1 MLFSLSRFKRASFLT
16 FIAKKSFYSTVPSG
30 QKLNNQLN
38 KTLVYASK
46 LKDEQLNTQFVSI
59 YGPDTVEFLNGM
71 ITTKLKDKYVKKNLM
86 TINEDN
92 DYKSDKNVIDDL
104 KQLSQSNPLVGDVLD
119 FDEEQKIEIIKKT
132 SLYDELQESYGNIKG
147 QLTALLNSKSRI
159 ISLLRLYTPLYMRR
173 GTKYQEIIMEFPKLD
188 LKASDEEHDPI
199 KIFDKH
205 RKLSKIKFDLNIQ
218 DNDKLGFDLWEVYFK
233 GSIIRNDF
241 ELEILNNIVE
251 ESVLNYN
258 FNKRFNFDLI
268 FKNNNNNIIS
278 VFLDDVFYNCSL
290 VDSQDGNLFYKY
302 RILTKKNQV
311 NNIEDIIQEHI
322 EIEMNSQM
330 PSIIQKLTMKYGL
343 NDLNDISPG
352 TLLPLDLG
360 LDYSPNCVSF
370 DKGCYIGQE
379 LTTRMHST
387 NKIIKRC
394 VPIEISDENA
404 DVAEGWGVHTDLP
417 IKEQENELVKNLG
430 SKSVFGE
437 SKARKRKN
445 KPVGKLVV
453 FNSKTKVAVITLKTN
468 YLKDFYYLDNP
479 ENRSYY
485 LLPPKDQVLKMNKE
499 EEERIKV
506 NVSLNK
512 PYWIEEYISEVE
524 EQEALENE
532 QYIE

>member
-1 MLFSLSRFKRASFLT
+1 MVFTLSQFKRASFLT
-16 FIAKKSFYSTVPSG
+16 FVAKKSFYSTVPSVK
-30 QKLNNQLN
+30 KLNNQLN
-38 KTLVYASK
+38 KTLVYATK

-59 YGPDTVEFLNGM
+59 YGPDTIEFLNGM

-119 FDEEQKIEIIKKT
+119 FEEVQKLEVIKNT

-147 QLTALLNSKSRI
+147 QLTSLLNSKSRI
-159 ISLLRLYTPLYMRR
+159 ISLLRLYTPLCMRR
-173 GTKYQEIIMEFPKLD
+173 GSKYQEIILELPKLVS
-188 LKASDEEHDPI
+188 KTVDEEHDPI
-199 KIFDKH
+199 KILDKH
-205 RKLSKIKFDLNIQ
+205 RKLSKIKFDVDIQ
-218 DNDKLGFDLWEVYFK
+218 GDDKLGFDVWEVYFK

-251 ESVLNYN
+251 ESVLNYS
-258 FNKRFNFDLI
+258 FNKSFHFDLM
-268 FKNNNNNIIS
+268 FKNDDGSIIS

-290 VDSQDGNLFYKY
+290 VDSQDGNLLYKY
-302 RILTKKNQV
+302 RILTKKNKV
-311 NNIEDIIQEHI
+311 NNIEDIIQEHVD
-322 EIEMNSQM
+322 IEMDSQM
-330 PSIIQKLTMKYGL
+330 PSIIQNLTMKYGL
-343 NDLNDISPG
+343 NDLNDINPG

-394 VPIEISDENA
+394 VPIEISDVNA

-417 IKEQENELVKNLG
+417 IKEQEKETVINARSN
-430 SKSVFGE
+430 SVFGE
-437 SKARKRKN
+437 IKASKRRN

-453 FNSKTKVAVITLKTN
+453 FNAKTKVAVITLKIN
-468 YLKDFYYLDNP
+468 YLKDFYYLGNP

-485 LLPPKDQVLKMNKE
+485 LLPPKDQILKIGKE
-499 EEERIKV
+499 ESKIKV

-524 EQEALENE
+524 EQEVLENE